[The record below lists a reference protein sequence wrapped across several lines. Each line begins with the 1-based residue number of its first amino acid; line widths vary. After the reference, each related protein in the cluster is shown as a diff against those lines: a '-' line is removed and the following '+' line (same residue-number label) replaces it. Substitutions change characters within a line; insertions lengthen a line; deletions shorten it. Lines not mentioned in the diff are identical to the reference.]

1 MEIVRES
8 FFEVI
13 KKSIGVEPEESI
25 IPLKRGYLV
34 SIEMIGANKEVFLV
48 FNKPFLRTMCHYF
61 LSEDDPDNASLE
73 DMAREL
79 ANLTVGHAK
88 VLAQRSAKN
97 FNISTPDFLGIR
109 VITNYDQG
117 MHFRLERKGHC
128 SIFVRNKT

>member
-34 SIEMIGANKEVFLV
+34 SIEMIGANKDVFLV

-88 VLAQRSAKN
+88 VLAQRKIQIQRKN
-97 FNISTPDFLGIR
+97 EI
-109 VITNYDQG
+109 Q
-117 MHFRLERKGHC
+117 
-128 SIFVRNKT
+128 

>member
-34 SIEMIGANKEVFLV
+34 SIEMIGANKDVFLV

-73 DMAREL
+73 DMAR
-79 ANLTVGHAK
+79 

>member
-1 MEIVRES
+1 MTIRVYSYPYSIKFDNIESRVVDVSKMKYLHDIDMELTLQKRYSRKWKRHIID
-8 FFEVI
+8 FP
-13 KKSIGVEPEESI
+13 PE
-25 IPLKRGYLV
+25 L
-34 SIEMIGANKEVFLV
+34 
-48 FNKPFLRTMCHYF
+48 
-61 LSEDDPDNASLE
+61 NASLE